1 MEQKDNILKELKDLN
16 SLLADTTPSTD
27 YRVPPGYFEGLAG
40 QVMQR
45 VRAFDAVNPREELGH
60 LSPLL
65 NGISRTVPYSIPD
78 GYFEQLEIVNSDFQS
93 GQEELETLSPLLS
106 GLKRETPYSVPEG
119 YFDTLRARMENE
131 EKPAAKV
138 ITMGARKMYRYAAA
152 AIVVGFIA
160 IASVLFLNRGNNGP
174 DKPATDSY
182 AWVEKNM
189 TKVSTEDID
198 HFVELVDEKQQP
210 VVAMAAQDEIKNL
223 MKNVPDKE
231 IQDFLND
238 TQNDDPLSDDEDDI
252 LLN

>member
-1 MEQKDNILKELKDLN
+1 MEQKDNILRELKELN
-16 SLLADTTPSTD
+16 SPLADTTPSTD
-27 YRVPPGYFEGLAG
+27 YRVPPGYFEGIAG

-45 VRAFDAVNPREELGH
+45 VRAFDAATPGEELDH

-65 NGISRTVPYSIPD
+65 NGISRTPPYSIPD
-78 GYFEQLEIVNSDFQS
+78 GYFEQLKIVNGEVES
-93 GQEELETLSPLLS
+93 GQEELEMLSPLLS
-106 GLKRETPYSVPEG
+106 GLKKNTPYSVPEG
-119 YFDTLRARMENE
+119 YFDTLRVKMEKE
-131 EKPAAKV
+131 EKPVAKM

-152 AIVVGFIA
+152 AVVIGFVA
-160 IASVLFLNRGNNGP
+160 IASVLFFNRSNNTG
-174 DKPATDSY
+174 DKPADSY

-210 VVAMAAQDEIKNL
+210 AVAMAAQDEIKNL
-223 MKNVPDKE
+223 MKNVPDKD

-238 TQNDDPLSDDEDDI
+238 TQTDDPLSDDDDDI